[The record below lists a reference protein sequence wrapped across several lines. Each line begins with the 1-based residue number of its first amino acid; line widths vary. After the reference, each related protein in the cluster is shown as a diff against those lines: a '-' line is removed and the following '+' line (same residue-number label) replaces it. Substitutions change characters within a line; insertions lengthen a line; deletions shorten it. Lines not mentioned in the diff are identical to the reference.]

1 MAEYH
6 TEQKKLLINF
16 LKKNSERSYTIQDIC
31 TALNEEGASVGQ
43 STVYRLMTKLV
54 QEKQV
59 RKQVS
64 ESSRKA
70 VYRIALDGDCHNHLH
85 LQCVQCGKILHL
97 DEKISDSL
105 VDTVKKLSDFSV
117 SEEDTVLLGKCAGCK
132 YSGGQK
138 C

>member
-16 LKKNSERSYTIQDIC
+16 LREHKENSYTVQDIC
-31 TALNEEGASVGQ
+31 KELNKEGSSVGQ

-59 RKQVS
+59 RKQIA

-70 VYRIALDGDCHNHLH
+70 VYRIALDSEYHNHLH

-105 VDTVKKLSDFSV
+105 VDTVQKLNNFSV

-138 C
+138 